1 MKLFYIHL
9 VASPLQSLPHLIHT
23 MWKNRLTSLWGQTF
37 WFFFLQNVFFPLF
50 FSFSF
55 ILLPIYL
62 LMMASGKKR
71 HLSIMFSKLSSVCK
85 WFPSRSLLQILAETA
100 GRAPEVIHPGANI
113 SQLLHFLYPGS
124 KSFSVNKL
132 LCQTVLYVQLFLLQ
146 TASTKTTEHFRKIIS

>member
-1 MKLFYIHL
+1 MMLFYIHL

-50 FSFSF
+50 FLFFFYSFT
-55 ILLPIYL
+55 
-62 LMMASGKKR
+62 
-71 HLSIMFSKLSSVCK
+71 HLSFNDGQWQKEASQYHVSKLSSVCK

-146 TASTKTTEHFRKIIS
+146 TASTKITEHFRKIIS

>member
-1 MKLFYIHL
+1 M
-9 VASPLQSLPHLIHT
+9 
-23 MWKNRLTSLWGQTF
+23 KNRLTSLWGQTF
-37 WFFFLQNVFFPLF
+37 LQNVFFSFFLF
-50 FSFSF
+50 FSF

-85 WFPSRSLLQILAETA
+85 CFPSRSLLQILAETA

-124 KSFSVNKL
+124 KSFSFSVNKL
-132 LCQTVLYVQLFLLQ
+132 LCQTVLYVQLLLLQ
-146 TASTKTTEHFRKIIS
+146 TASTKITEHFRKIIS